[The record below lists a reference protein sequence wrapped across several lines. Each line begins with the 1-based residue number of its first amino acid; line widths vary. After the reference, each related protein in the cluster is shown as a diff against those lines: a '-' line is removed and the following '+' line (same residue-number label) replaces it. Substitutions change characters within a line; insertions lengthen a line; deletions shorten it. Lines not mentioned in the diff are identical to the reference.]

1 MTNLENEWTPPGR
14 FVLSDPQAT
23 VLVLRDV
30 HDQPW
35 AWITSA
41 IGYHRLEI
49 WDGAWR
55 THGVFDDV
63 ETAKVIGRIAASAA
77 LVAKGEA

>member
-1 MTNLENEWTPPGR
+1 MTKLANVWVRPMHHFSLEGEM
-14 FVLSDPQAT
+14 VLA
-23 VLVLRDV
+23 LRDV

-41 IGYHRLEI
+41 VGGYRLEI
-49 WDGAWR
+49 WDGLWR
-55 THGVFDDV
+55 LHGVFDDV

-77 LVAKGEA
+77 LVAKGKA

>member
-1 MTNLENEWTPPGR
+1 MTKLANVWVRPMHHFSPEGE
-14 FVLSDPQAT
+14 T

-55 THGVFDDV
+55 THGVFDDL